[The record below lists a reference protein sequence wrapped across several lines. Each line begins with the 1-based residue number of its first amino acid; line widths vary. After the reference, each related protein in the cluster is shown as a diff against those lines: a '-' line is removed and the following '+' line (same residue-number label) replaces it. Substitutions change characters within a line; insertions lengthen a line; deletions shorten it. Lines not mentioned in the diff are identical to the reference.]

1 MAASSPLV
9 LGLGLGLGGGG
20 GGSGERDAD
29 ASPAT
34 PTPKRPSAL
43 TFMQQQELEHQVLI
57 YRYFAAGAPVPVH
70 LVLPIWKSVAASS
83 FGPQRFPSRKHRQN
97 LQPPLLFFA
106 STVSSL
112 ERQGFTVWNE
122 CVAVMGLGSL
132 CFDYRSSMEPEP
144 GRCRRTDGKKW
155 RCSRDVVP
163 GHKYCERHVHRG
175 RGRSR
180 KPVEAAAAT
189 ATAPAAALATS
200 AAAASSLGGGGPV
213 HRGAAPPHPHG
224 LGLSSPT
231 SVLLA
236 HSAARAT

>member
-1 MAASSPLV
+1 MAEDKDTDSPPSKLPRLSPADANAGAVTMAASSPLV
-9 LGLGLGLGGGG
+9 LGLGLGLGGDSCG
-20 GGSGERDAD
+20 GERGA
-29 ASPAT
+29 AEAAAAAARKARS
-34 PTPKRPSAL
+34 SAL

-83 FGPQRFPSRKHRQN
+83 FGPQRFPS
-97 LQPPLLFFA
+97 L
-106 STVSSL
+106 
-112 ERQGFTVWNE
+112 
-122 CVAVMGLGSL
+122 MGLGSL

-155 RCSRDVVP
+155 RCSRDVVS

-180 KPVEAAAAT
+180 KPVEAASSAG
-189 ATAPAAALATS
+189 APAPSAAPGS
-200 AAAASSLGGGGPV
+200 HHAAAAAAV
-213 HRGAAPPHPHG
+213 HSGASPAG
-224 LGLSSPT
+224 LGFSPT

-236 HSAARAT
+236 HGAARAT

>member
-1 MAASSPLV
+1 MAEDKETDSPPSKLPRLSSADASAGAVTMASSSPLV
-9 LGLGLGLGGGG
+9 LGLGLGLGGDS
-20 GGSGERDAD
+20 SGERDTE
-29 ASPAT
+29 ASAT
-34 PTPKRPSAL
+34 AAATAHKARSAL

-83 FGPQRFPSRKHRQN
+83 FGPQRFPS
-97 LQPPLLFFA
+97 L
-106 STVSSL
+106 
-112 ERQGFTVWNE
+112 
-122 CVAVMGLGSL
+122 MGLGSL

-155 RCSRDVVP
+155 RCSREVVP

-180 KPVEAAAAT
+180 KPVEAAVA
-189 ATAPAAALATS
+189 S
-200 AAAASSLGGGGPV
+200 AAAPAPNAAAAAVSRVSTSVHHGAGASPASG
-213 HRGAAPPHPHG
+213 G
-224 LGLSSPT
+224 LGFSPT